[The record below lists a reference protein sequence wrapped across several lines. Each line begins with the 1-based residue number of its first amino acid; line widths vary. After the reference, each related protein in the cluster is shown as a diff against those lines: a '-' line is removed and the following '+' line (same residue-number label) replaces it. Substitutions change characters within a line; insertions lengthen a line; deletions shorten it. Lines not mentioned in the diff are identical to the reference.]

1 MNHKNKLFIFNEEL
15 KTKSIKS
22 FTRTKYCRFKA
33 SDRLKFY
40 STISNWVFTLISLLL
55 IIASLLDVYNIFE
68 KSSFFNFYQTSLAIT
83 ILVFFQVIANSSYEL
98 KSLRFHQCAIEISK
112 ILQKLEHISVVD
124 KADEFDESSKDK
136 IKQILNE
143 YSSILKR
150 YENHETIDFLEYK
163 KFTMEEKNK
172 KEESTDKSMFFLEI
186 SIFFRKYIIGLFPQF
201 ILTVVALIGFI
212 YSFSSFIVICK

>member
-1 MNHKNKLFIFNEEL
+1 MNTKNSLFIFSEEM
-15 KTKSIKS
+15 KEKSITS

-40 STISNWVFTLISLLL
+40 STISNWVFTIISLLL
-55 IIASLLDVYNIFE
+55 IIASLLDVYAIFP

-98 KSLRFHQCAIEISK
+98 KSLRFHQCSIEISK
-112 ILQKLEHISVVD
+112 ILQKLEHLNVNDGAS
-124 KADEFDESSKDK
+124 EFDENSKDK

-163 KFTMEEKNK
+163 KFITDEKIKNGF
-172 KEESTDKSMFFLEI
+172 SPYT
-186 SIFFRKYIIGLFPQF
+186 SILWLDINIFIRKYIIGLFPQF
-201 ILTVVALIGFI
+201 ILAIVALIGF
-212 YSFSSFIVICK
+212 YFSFSCFTIIP